1 MRKLSIAI
9 AVGALAVCL
18 AVAPAAAKPG
28 PKAPKDVASTVTLVA
43 TPTTIDAAT
52 TTVAVSGNVKANSS
66 CRKNRTVSFSYT
78 DASGTTAVGTAVT
91 GPNGDYSAT
100 LPKPTTTGPATVT
113 LTATVAEAIRVT
125 KGQSKGKGKKKGHG
139 KKARKFNCLSG
150 TASSVLTV
158 PAAPTI

>member
-66 CRKNRTVSFSYT
+66 CRKNRTVRFSYT
-78 DASGTTAVGTAVT
+78 DAGVTTDVGTAVT
-91 GPNGDYSAT
+91 GPNGDYSVA
-100 LPKPTTTGPATVT
+100 LPKPTTAGPLVT
-113 LTATVAEAIRVT
+113 LTATVDAATRKT